1 MANACDDEGSLFFFS
16 KVILPSNFYGKLRAA
31 NNQRDTRQVPPY
43 RLTTKN
49 GLYGVSFI
57 KKKKSLRSLHER
69 CCFMCM
75 DTALAEGSLPQ
86 NRHSQANM
94 HRAVSKPPTFS

>member
-57 KKKKSLRSLHER
+57 KKKKV
-69 CCFMCM
+69 C
-75 DTALAEGSLPQ
+75 
-86 NRHSQANM
+86 
-94 HRAVSKPPTFS
+94 AVYMKDVVLCVWIQL